1 MEFRERIM
9 KISLEGGERGREG
22 GGRER
27 EGGETD
33 RQRQREIGGENDK
46 DGRVEFRERIMKISL
61 EGGEREGER
70 EREREEGTVCVGWNV
85 GVREK

>member
-1 MEFRERIM
+1 M

-22 GGRER
+22 GER

-61 EGGEREGER
+61 EGGEREKER
-70 EREREEGTVCVGWNV
+70 ERGEREEGTVCVGWKV
-85 GVREK
+85 GVREKLR